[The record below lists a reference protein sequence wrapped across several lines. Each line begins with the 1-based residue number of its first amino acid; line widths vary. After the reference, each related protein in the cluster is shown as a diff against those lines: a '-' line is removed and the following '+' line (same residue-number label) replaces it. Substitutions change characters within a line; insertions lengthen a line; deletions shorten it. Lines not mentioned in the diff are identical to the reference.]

1 MNGDSQ
7 RSPADPPPATPPAAG
22 SAAESRQ
29 PAGGARLSAGF
40 ADRMLPRQPLIR
52 HLILAVAAGIV
63 LYFITTGIGS
73 YNDFE
78 VSQIA
83 VYAIAVAGLTLLT
96 GSNGQISLGH
106 GALMA
111 VGAYTTALLIVHTH
125 IPVWATILAGA
136 AAAAVL
142 GIIVGLVA
150 ARLRGPYLAGVTLAL
165 ALALPEVAVKYTGIF
180 GGEQGITVNPL
191 TAPGAIPSEQWLAW
205 VSLIAALAVMILLAN
220 LNRSRLG
227 RTFRAV
233 RDDEIAASLAGINVA
248 RTQILA
254 FVVSSACAGLAGAL
268 YGFGT
273 GIVNPGEFTISLSI
287 SLLAGMV
294 IGGAGS
300 LVGAWWG
307 ALVLVLVP
315 QWATSLSNTLNL
327 SSGVS
332 SNLALII
339 YGAVLIVVMILA
351 PSGIQ
356 GGVRR
361 LLGLGRLP
369 AARLPVLGR
378 WQAGREGH
386 RAQAEAS
393 HVDSGDHIP

>member
-1 MNGDSQ
+1 MNGDPQ
-7 RSPADPPPATPPAAG
+7 RSAGLAAR
-22 SAAESRQ
+22 SPR
-29 PAGGARLSAGF
+29 
-40 ADRMLPRQPLIR
+40 LPRQPLAR
-52 HLILAVAAGIV
+52 HLTLAVAAGIV
-63 LYFITTGIGS
+63 LFFITAGLGS
-73 YNDFE
+73 YGNFQ

-96 GSNGQISLGH
+96 GGNGQISLGH

-111 VGAYTTALLIVHTH
+111 VGAYTTALLIARTHT
-125 IPVWATILAGA
+125 PVWVTILAGG

-142 GIIVGLVA
+142 GLIIGLAA

-165 ALALPEVAVKYTGIF
+165 ALALPEVAVKYSGVF
-180 GGEQGITVNPL
+180 GGEQGITVPPL
-191 TAPGAIPSEQWLAW
+191 TAPGSLSAERWLAW
-205 VSLIAALAVMILLAN
+205 VCLIAALAVMVLLAN
-220 LNRSRLG
+220 LNRSRFG
-227 RTFRAV
+227 RAFRAV
-233 RDDEIAASLAGINVA
+233 RDDEIAASLAGVNVP

-273 GIVNPGEFTISLSI
+273 GIVNPGEFTIGLSI

-300 LVGAWWG
+300 LAGAWWG

-315 QWATSLSNTLNL
+315 QWSTSFSNSLNL
-327 SSGVS
+327 PSGVA

-351 PSGIQ
+351 PAGIQ

-361 LLGLGRLP
+361 LLGLPRLP
-369 AARLPVLGR
+369 AARVPVLGR
-378 WQAGREGH
+378 WQAARSRD
-386 RAQAEAS
+386 RAQAEGSRVGSA
-393 HVDSGDHIP
+393 DHIP